1 MSPVPGFIGALGGDY
16 RQWRALVRA
25 LIKVGF
31 RTSLATEQM
40 TQQGK
45 RTRFMSWMTG
55 IVLGVVGVYV
65 GALTAFA
72 AGPFPLGLFA
82 LSTVAIAVFFLLLAN
97 FQAVAIS
104 PMDYQVLGHRP
115 VSPRTYLLARLTVTL
130 AHQGINAGLIVG
142 PSVVICGV
150 RFGWFAAIGLAVAA
164 GLLLLSI
171 VLALIGVYAWLI
183 EKVGASRLGRAM
195 AYSQLFLGAVYL
207 VPVLFTDRLSP
218 YLRTMQGLE
227 PEGWLLA
234 LPSAWFAGLASLVG
248 GAGGTGQWL
257 CAALALGAPIA
268 LGWASRD
275 RLSLASAQKL
285 EESVSVDTD
294 RQSKRRRQ
302 AGNRKGLGRLSVA
315 SGLIRGQ
322 FRHDTQFRMGVFGL
336 VPLVAFYFIL
346 ALRNPGSVD
355 PFVPGSSVWPLFGIH
370 FALLLAPTLLLEQ
383 LHWSTSY
390 RAGWIFFSTP
400 VDRARLAAD
409 ARHCVTLYFLVP
421 FLALAAACL
430 AWLFEAVWH
439 ALAHVVLL
447 GLLGVF
453 LMQASQYLWP
463 RLPFTMRPVQRRQT
477 GLVMAQMACLGLM
490 SGLVG
495 PYASFAY
502 LRPAWAIGTFAV
514 VACCVVL
521 METRLPR
528 RLNRRLRWLE
538 AEG

>member
-1 MSPVPGFIGALGGDY
+1 MNPAPGVIGALGGDY

-25 LIKVGF
+25 LIQVGF
-31 RTSLATEQM
+31 RSSLSTEQM

-45 RTRFMSWMTG
+45 RTRLVSWMTG
-55 IVLGVVGVYV
+55 IFLGIVGVYV
-65 GALTAFA
+65 GAVTAFA
-72 AGPFPLGLFA
+72 PGPFTLGLFA
-82 LSTVAIAVFFLLLAN
+82 LTTVSIAVFFLLLAN

-104 PMDYQVLGHRP
+104 PMDYRALGHRP
-115 VSPRTYLLARLTVTL
+115 VSPRTYLLARLTVTF
-130 AHQGINAGLIVG
+130 AHQGINTGLIVG
-142 PSVVICGV
+142 PSVVVCGV
-150 RFGWFAAIGLAVAA
+150 RFGWLAAIGLALAA

-171 VLALIGVYAWLI
+171 VLALIGIYAWLI

-195 AYSQLFLGAVYL
+195 SYSQLFLGAIYL
-207 VPVLFTDRLSP
+207 VPVLFMDELTP
-218 YLRTMQGLE
+218 YLRSMEGLA
-227 PEGWLLA
+227 PEGWWLA
-234 LPSAWFAGLASLVG
+234 LPSAWFAGLASLIG
-248 GAGGTGQWL
+248 GAGGSGQWL
-257 CAALALGAPIA
+257 CAALALGAPVA

-285 EESVSVDTD
+285 DESVSVDTD
-294 RQSKRRRQ
+294 RQSKRRRR
-302 AGNRKGLGRLSVA
+302 AGKRKGLGRLSVA

-322 FRHDTQFRMGVFGL
+322 FRHDTQFRMSVFGL

-346 ALRNPGSVD
+346 AMRNTGSVD
-355 PFVPGSSVWPLFGIH
+355 PFVPGSSVWPLFGFH
-370 FALLLAPTLLLEQ
+370 FALLLAPTMLLEQ
-383 LHWSTSY
+383 LYWSTSY

-400 VDRARLAAD
+400 VDRARVAAD
-409 ARHCVTLYFLVP
+409 ARHCVTLYFVVP

-439 ALAHVVLL
+439 ALAHVVLV

-463 RLPFTMRPVQRRQT
+463 RLPFTMRPVQSRQT
-477 GLVMAQMACLGLM
+477 RLLSAQMVGLSLM
-490 SGLVG
+490 SVLIG

-502 LRPAWAIGTFAV
+502 PRPAWAIGTFAV
-514 VACCVVL
+514 VASGVVL